1 MHSTLKKEGR
11 TPKPTPGV
19 ATPQQVCPSADE
31 RRGVGHPA
39 YTGIDSK
46 VYANLLILTLV
57 LDVGSMV
64 VYGVNVF
71 DVLIGC
77 ALSAFLA
84 TLSGR
89 IHLHRGGFKRT
100 R

>member
-1 MHSTLKKEGR
+1 MC
-11 TPKPTPGV
+11 PTAGGG
-19 ATPQQVCPSADE
+19 
-31 RRGVGHPA
+31 RGVGHPA

-46 VYANLLILTLV
+46 VYANLFILTLV

-77 ALSAFLA
+77 TLSAFLA
-84 TLSGR
+84 ILSGR
-89 IHLHRGGFKRT
+89 IHLRRGGFKRT
-100 R
+100 H

>member
-1 MHSTLKKEGR
+1 MHSTLKKEVR

-19 ATPQQVCPSADE
+19 AAPPQVCPSADE